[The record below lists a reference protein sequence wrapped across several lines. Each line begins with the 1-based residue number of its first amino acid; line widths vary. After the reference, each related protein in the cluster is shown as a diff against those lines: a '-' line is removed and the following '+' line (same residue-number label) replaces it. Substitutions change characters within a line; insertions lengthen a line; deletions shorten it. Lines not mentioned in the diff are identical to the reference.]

1 VSDSET
7 ERVLFM
13 AVEDFDK
20 EDFEVEYE
28 EAEEE
33 IEEA

>member
-1 VSDSET
+1 MKMKFSDSET
-7 ERVLFM
+7 KRVLFM
-13 AVEDFDK
+13 AVEDFD
-20 EDFEVEYE
+20 EVEYE